1 MYTFNFTGEGRSS
14 FRQWG
19 SHYYLSVSAPI
30 IRTRISIIKYLFF
43 YKYYIIGVIV
53 GFMNSGR
60 RLPVC
65 KCFCYV
71 MQE

>member
-1 MYTFNFTGEGRSS
+1 M
-14 FRQWG
+14 
-19 SHYYLSVSAPI
+19 SVSAPI
-30 IRTRISIIKYLFF
+30 IRTRISIIKYLFL

-60 RLPVC
+60 RLSVC